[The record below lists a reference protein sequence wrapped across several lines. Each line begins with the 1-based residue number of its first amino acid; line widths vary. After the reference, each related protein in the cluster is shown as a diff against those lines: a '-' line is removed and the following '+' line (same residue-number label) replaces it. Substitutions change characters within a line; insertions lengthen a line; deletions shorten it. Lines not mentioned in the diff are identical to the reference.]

1 LAAERLPPPQPS
13 PAQSL
18 RSFAGEG
25 AAGLQ
30 RNFAGGEVFPTAL
43 RGERGGLPQQTPSH
57 RKQTTLAVTGFFS
70 LVQDLMRLVI
80 QRVKEASVVVADELV
95 AAIGPG
101 YLVLVGVTH
110 DDDAAKADWLAR
122 KVAGLRL
129 FEDDHGL
136 TNLSLADV
144 GGEVLAVSQFTL
156 YANARKG
163 RRPSFVAAAR
173 PEVAEPLFQRF
184 VTSLQKEGVSVQT
197 GVFGAHMHVALIN
210 DGPVTL
216 IIER

>member
-1 LAAERLPPPQPS
+1 
-13 PAQSL
+13 
-18 RSFAGEG
+18 
-25 AAGLQ
+25 
-30 RNFAGGEVFPTAL
+30 
-43 RGERGGLPQQTPSH
+43 
-57 RKQTTLAVTGFFS
+57 
-70 LVQDLMRLVI
+70 MRLVI
-80 QRVKEASVVVADELV
+80 QRVNEASVTVADEMV
-95 AAIGPG
+95 ASIGQG
-101 YLVLVGVTH
+101 YLILVGVTH
-110 DDDAAKADWLAR
+110 DDDETKADWLAR

-129 FEDDHGL
+129 FEDDQGL

-163 RRPSFVAAAR
+163 RRPSFVDAAR

-184 VTSLQKEGVSVQT
+184 VATLRQEGVSVQT
-197 GVFGAHMHVALIN
+197 GVFGAHMLVSLIN